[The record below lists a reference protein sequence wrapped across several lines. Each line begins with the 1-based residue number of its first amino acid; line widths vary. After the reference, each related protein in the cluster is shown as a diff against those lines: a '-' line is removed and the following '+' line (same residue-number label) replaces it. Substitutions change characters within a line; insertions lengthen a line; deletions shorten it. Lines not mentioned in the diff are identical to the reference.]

1 MAGEGTEQ
9 VETSVLIE
17 EALRLFRQ
25 GQLHDAVRACEQAYQ
40 IDPDNIRVKKLLQ
53 IAKNIISGVAIETRV
68 PKVRQHGTS
77 YSGSV
82 RRKAAAK

>member
-1 MAGEGTEQ
+1 MAGVRTDQ

-17 EALRLFRQ
+17 EALRLFRH
-25 GQLHDAVRACEQAYQ
+25 GQLDQAVRACQQAYE
-40 IDPDNIRVKKLLQ
+40 IDPDNIRVKKPLQ

-68 PKVRQHGTS
+68 PKVRQRGTS

-82 RRKAAAK
+82 KRKAAAK